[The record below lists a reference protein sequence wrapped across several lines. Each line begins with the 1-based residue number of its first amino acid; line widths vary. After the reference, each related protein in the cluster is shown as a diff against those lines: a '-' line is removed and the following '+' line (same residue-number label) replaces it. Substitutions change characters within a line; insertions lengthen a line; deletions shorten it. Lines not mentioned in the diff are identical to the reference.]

1 MEPFRPNFV
10 VGIGGSAGSLIAFKA
25 LLDSLPFQTG
35 MAFVIIAH
43 LMPSASSQL
52 VKILSRHTKMKVK
65 LASTAM
71 PIQANHV
78 YVIPPNADLTVEG
91 YTFKIVSPRVTRNNQ
106 IDLFFTSLANSLEA
120 KAIGVVLSG
129 YDGDG
134 AVGCKQIKTKGGITF
149 AQDKSAEVDVM
160 PISAQ
165 ESGFIDFVLSAEKI
179 SAELKKIGSKVRRD
193 R

>member
-35 MAFVIIAH
+35 MAFVI
-43 LMPSASSQL
+43 M